1 MAFWGATGYRT
12 FTKELPP
19 HLMLFLAGTKK
30 GNSKPFQGSV
40 HKALVLYL
48 WLVVLDGAEE
58 ALECQPAPLGL
69 QNQLQS
75 FRKNPFPKRCPEAYS

>member
-1 MAFWGATGYRT
+1 MLVAFWSATGYRT
-12 FTKELPP
+12 FAKELRS

-30 GNSKPFQGSV
+30 GNSKSFQGRV

-58 ALECQPAPLGL
+58 ALECQRALFGL
-69 QNQLQS
+69 QNQL
-75 FRKNPFPKRCPEAYS
+75 